1 METRHINVKSDF
13 VIRERF
19 RDGTG
24 KVVALPD
31 VDFELRYWVGSKSVK
46 ASRKNGVLTNCVA
59 DGDALLIEVEP
70 ALTTAGAGQQQM
82 HDRAGGRQPIRDGE
96 LMQPPEQGQAVT
108 LLLARVAER
117 PFGSPL
123 AQRPRNCWKYS
134 SPSSIRCG
142 TSSAKLSVR

>member
-31 VDFELRYWVGSKSVK
+31 VDFELHYWVGSKSVK

-59 DGDALLIEVEP
+59 DGDALLVIFKDHGLGE
-70 ALTTAGAGQQQM
+70 
-82 HDRAGGRQPIRDGE
+82 GE
-96 LMQPPEQGQAVT
+96 LHHE
-108 LLLARVAER
+108 LH
-117 PFGSPL
+117 L
-123 AQRPRNCWKYS
+123 AQDNPLFGTACKTSIIPKACISGFGTKWAIPRE
-134 SPSSIRCG
+134 
-142 TSSAKLSVR
+142 

>member
-59 DGDALLIEVEP
+59 DGDALLVIFKDHGLGERGLHNELH
-70 ALTTAGAGQQQM
+70 LTL
-82 HDRAGGRQPIRDGE
+82 DNGR
-96 LMQPPEQGQAVT
+96 
-108 LLLARVAER
+108 
-117 PFGSPL
+117 FGNGLQTVS
-123 AQRPRNCWKYS
+123 R
-134 SPSSIRCG
+134 
-142 TSSAKLSVR
+142 TVRTYHIFQCKSLKNRS